1 MHLITRE
8 IGIDAAHRVPTH
20 GSKCASLHGHR
31 YRIEV
36 ACRGVL
42 AADGEQTG
50 MVVDFGFLKEEMM
63 DVIDR
68 WCDHGTILWIK
79 DPLIPIIYPDV
90 DPSAYSQDVIDAIE
104 NYGAQTWTAIDRE
117 FTMAG
122 KLVIVPFIPTA
133 ENLAQWWYGLLAP
146 RVDERSEG
154 RSKIYSVQVWETPNC
169 SSIYT
174 HIEE

>member
-36 ACRGVL
+36 ACTGVL
-42 AADGEQTG
+42 SEDGEQTG

-63 DVIDR
+63 EVIDGL
-68 WCDHGTILWIK
+68 CDHGTILWIK
-79 DPLIPIIYPDV
+79 DPLIPIIYPEI
-90 DPSAYSQDVIDAIE
+90 PEAAYSPEMIKFIE
-104 NYGAQTWTAIDRE
+104 YEKSEPFSAFPITAS
-117 FTMAG
+117 MAG

-133 ENLAQWWYGLLAP
+133 ENLAKWWYSLLAE
-146 RVDERSEG
+146 RVIKRSDG
-154 RSKIYSVQVWETPNC
+154 RSKIYSVHVWETPNC
-169 SSIYT
+169 SSIYK
-174 HIEE
+174 EE